1 MNVEN
6 IRERENYLILL
17 ESNQLPIFYKKT
29 ALPSELKIEVTFSM
43 TTTFQLNNQLHDIN
57 FYT

>member
-17 ESNQLPIFYKKT
+17 ESNQLHSDYKSD

-43 TTTFQLNNQLHDIN
+43 TTTFQLNNQLHNIN